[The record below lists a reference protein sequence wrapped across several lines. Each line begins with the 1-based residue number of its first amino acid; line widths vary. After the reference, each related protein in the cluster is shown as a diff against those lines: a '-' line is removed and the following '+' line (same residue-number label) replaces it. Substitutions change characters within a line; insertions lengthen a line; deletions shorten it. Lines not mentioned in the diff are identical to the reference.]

1 MLEKSPTLGSI
12 ETSDWEKKQ
21 FARRS
26 LEFNLKNRV
35 FCELFPELKTECELE
50 IEKRRNQESSGHN
63 NERQVSEQG
72 K

>member
-21 FARRS
+21 FAKRS
-26 LEFNLKNRV
+26 LEFNLKSRV
-35 FCELFPELKTECELE
+35 FCELFPDLKTECEAE

-63 NERQVSEQG
+63 TERQVSP
-72 K
+72 